1 MPQPVPTQKPQIEQ
15 FLYLFDSAF
24 EHSEQSILAN
34 LKSVRDED
42 WTALPHGAKRSIL
55 DIVAHVGMF
64 KYMYPG
70 SAFRNR
76 EFDYRDDPVSPPKST
91 LTSKDV
97 AIDWLRQA
105 HAYLVDAFSELADDT
120 ELAEPRPAHWGDLL
134 PTRRLMA
141 IVLEHDTY
149 HAGEINRTRALLQGN
164 DDWGNGSGE

>member
-1 MPQPVPTQKPQIEQ
+1 MPRSQPTPKPQIEQ

-24 EHSEQSILAN
+24 EVSEQSILAN

-42 WTALPHGAKRSIL
+42 WNALPHGAKRSIV

-64 KYMYPG
+64 KFMYPG

-76 EFDYRDDPVSPPKST
+76 EFDYGDDPVSPPKSR
-91 LTSKDV
+91 LTNKET

-105 HAYLVDAFSELADDT
+105 HAYLLDAFSELTDDA
-120 ELAEPRPAHWGDLL
+120 ELDELRPAHRGDLL

-164 DDWGNGSGE
+164 DDWGNGSDE